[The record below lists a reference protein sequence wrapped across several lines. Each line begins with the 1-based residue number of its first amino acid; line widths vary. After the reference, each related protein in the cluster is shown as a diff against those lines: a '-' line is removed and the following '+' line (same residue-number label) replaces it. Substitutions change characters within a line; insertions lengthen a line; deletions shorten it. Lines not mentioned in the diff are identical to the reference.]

1 MYVGSFQAQSDVVW
15 CPYNHDYGNGCDD
28 DGDDDDDDDDEDDDE
43 PSQILNPVVYLG
55 FNSKMK
61 I

>member
-1 MYVGSFQAQSDVVW
+1 MYVGSFQAQSNVVW
-15 CPYNHDYGNGCDD
+15 CPYNHDYGNGC
-28 DGDDDDDDDDEDDDE
+28 DDDDDDEDDDE

>member
-1 MYVGSFQAQSDVVW
+1 MMMVMMMMKMMMKRETVMF
-15 CPYNHDYGNGCDD
+15 
-28 DGDDDDDDDDEDDDE
+28 DE

>member
-28 DGDDDDDDDDEDDDE
+28 DGDDDDEDDDE
-43 PSQILNPVVYLG
+43 EGDGDVWWAITNLEPSGLFGI
-55 FNSKMK
+55 
-61 I
+61 